1 MAFFDDLTTSLKQNW
16 LQFFQENR
24 SWLKRQMEI
33 ESVNTP
39 DGGRRPPSYLILG
52 VANSLE
58 PELRGLMLPFT
69 KLNPDV
75 NTLID
80 ALELNFDP
88 DLMLGNS
95 SNPTANPELPSR
107 ESSEFDAEMAPMLQ
121 EPTYNVTVIE
131 TMTLEDSDEL
141 NVMSLDDIG
150 DEVVLVESDD
160 ESMVIMNV
168 SELDELN
175 EMSFD
180 EIGEEVVLVESDDE
194 SMVIM
199 NVSELDE
206 LNDMLLDDTDSIV
219 VLGEPDQEST
229 VIMNVS
235 ELDELNDMLLDDT
248 DSVVVLGE
256 SDQESRQ
263 TPSAADLDMFG
274 DDMLLND
281 EMADV
286 TSPLESDKESVKPSA
301 AQPNDSDNV
310 LSNLWGEETLADSDP
325 ADDKT
330 PSKNDK
336 QSEHDQEISRL
347 FPNF

>member
-24 SWLKRQMEI
+24 SWLTRQMEI

-69 KLNPDV
+69 KLNSDV

-95 SNPTANPELPSR
+95 SNPTANPELPSH
-107 ESSEFDAEMAPMLQ
+107 ESSEFDEEMAPMLQ
-121 EPTYNVTVIE
+121 EPNYNVTVIE
-131 TMTLEDSDEL
+131 TLTIEDSDEL

-175 EMSFD
+175 
-180 EIGEEVVLVESDDE
+180 
-194 SMVIM
+194 
-199 NVSELDE
+199 
-206 LNDMLLDDTDSIV
+206 
-219 VLGEPDQEST
+219 
-229 VIMNVS
+229 
-235 ELDELNDMLLDDT
+235 DMLLDDT

-256 SDQESRQ
+256 PHQESRQ

-274 DDMLLND
+274 DDMLLDD

-301 AQPNDSDNV
+301 AQPDESDNA
-310 LSNLWGEETLADSDP
+310 LSNLWGEETLADSEP

-330 PSKNDK
+330 HSKNDK

>member
-24 SWLKRQMEI
+24 SWLTRQMEI

-69 KLNPDV
+69 KLNSDV

-121 EPTYNVTVIE
+121 EPNYNVTVIE
-131 TMTLEDSDEL
+131 TVTLDESDEL

-180 EIGEEVVLVESDDE
+180 DIGEDVVLVESDDE

-206 LNDMLLDDTDSIV
+206 LNDMLLDDTDSVV
-219 VLGEPDQEST
+219 VLGEPH
-229 VIMNVS
+229 
-235 ELDELNDMLLDDT
+235 
-248 DSVVVLGE
+248 
-256 SDQESRQ
+256 QESRQ

-301 AQPNDSDNV
+301 AQHDESDNA
-310 LSNLWGEETLADSDP
+310 LSNLWGEETLADSEP

-330 PSKNDK
+330 HSKNDK

>member
-24 SWLKRQMEI
+24 SWITRQMEI

-39 DGGRRPPSYLILG
+39 DGGKRPPSYLILG
-52 VANSLE
+52 VATSLE
-58 PELRGLMLPFT
+58 PQLRGLMLPFT
-69 KLNPDV
+69 KLNSDV
-75 NTLID
+75 DTLID

-88 DLMLGNS
+88 DMMLDNR
-95 SNPTANPELPSR
+95 SNPTVNPELPSH
-107 ESSEFDAEMAPMLQ
+107 ESSELDEEVAPMLQ

-131 TMTLEDSDEL
+131 TVTLLDESDEL

-160 ESMVIMNV
+160 
-168 SELDELN
+168 D
-175 EMSFD
+175 
-180 EIGEEVVLVESDDE
+180 

-206 LNDMLLDDTDSIV
+206 LNDMLLDDT
-219 VLGEPDQEST
+219 E
-229 VIMNVS
+229 
-235 ELDELNDMLLDDT
+235 
-248 DSVVVLGE
+248 SVVVLGE
-256 SDQESRQ
+256 PHQESRE
-263 TPSAADLDMFG
+263 TPNAADLDMFG
-274 DDMLLND
+274 DMLND

-286 TSPLESDKESVKPSA
+286 TSPLESDKKSLEKPSA
-301 AQPNDSDNV
+301 AQPNESDNA
-310 LSNLWGEETLADSDP
+310 LSNFWVEETLADSEP

-330 PSKNDK
+330 RSKNDK